1 MGVAHALSPSLLP
14 AFPEYCLPSR
24 LLSLNTPNFRSY
36 RLKLGS
42 SLLCAIEGGDAGDQ
56 PARIQR
62 KGEGSMKLDV
72 FEVVEP
78 KFPAA
83 FHQSKDVYDQMQTF
97 SKSDREMLFIIFLN
111 TKNRMLDYVV
121 HTIGTVDSSAL
132 YPRDVIRSAIVH
144 NSTAIIICHNHP
156 SGDPEPSECDRNITG
171 ILVTACQVV
180 GIRVL
185 DHVIIGSGNYF
196 SFADAGLIEDYKCN
210 ADGIL
215 RQGGI
220 NL

>member
-1 MGVAHALSPSLLP
+1 
-14 AFPEYCLPSR
+14 
-24 LLSLNTPNFRSY
+24 
-36 RLKLGS
+36 
-42 SLLCAIEGGDAGDQ
+42 
-56 PARIQR
+56 
-62 KGEGSMKLDV
+62 MKLDV

-83 FHQSKDVYDQMQTF
+83 FYQSKDVYDQMQTF

>member
-1 MGVAHALSPSLLP
+1 
-14 AFPEYCLPSR
+14 
-24 LLSLNTPNFRSY
+24 
-36 RLKLGS
+36 
-42 SLLCAIEGGDAGDQ
+42 
-56 PARIQR
+56 
-62 KGEGSMKLDV
+62 MKLDV

-156 SGDPEPSECDRNITG
+156 SGDPEPSACDREITKTL
-171 ILVTACQVV
+171 ILACKIAGVN
-180 GIRVL
+180 VL
-185 DHVIIGSGNYF
+185 DHIIIGNDRFY
-196 SFADAGLIEDYKCN
+196 SFADTGLIEDYKCQ
-210 ADGIL
+210 AEGLLTSSGIVL
-215 RQGGI
+215 
-220 NL
+220 

>member
-1 MGVAHALSPSLLP
+1 
-14 AFPEYCLPSR
+14 
-24 LLSLNTPNFRSY
+24 
-36 RLKLGS
+36 
-42 SLLCAIEGGDAGDQ
+42 
-56 PARIQR
+56 
-62 KGEGSMKLDV
+62 MKLEV

-83 FHQSKDVYDQMQTF
+83 FHQSKDVYDQMQTL

-121 HTIGTVDSSAL
+121 HTIGTIDSSAL

-210 ADGIL
+210 ADSIL